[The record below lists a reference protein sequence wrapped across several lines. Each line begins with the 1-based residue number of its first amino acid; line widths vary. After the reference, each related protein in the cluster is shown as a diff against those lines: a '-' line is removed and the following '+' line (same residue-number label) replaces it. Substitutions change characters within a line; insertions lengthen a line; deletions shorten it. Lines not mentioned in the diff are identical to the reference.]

1 MPQKNLLLHKPESP
15 VKMCFAT
22 IICTKCNKKY
32 AFKATYQG
40 SKK

>member
-1 MPQKNLLLHKPESP
+1 MPQKNLPLHNPESS

-22 IICTKCNKKY
+22 IIYTQCNKKY